1 MQSSAPI
8 KMLPVI
14 HLYASFTCISKYMK
28 IGIFSV
34 DLFAD
39 VRFYFYLLDKQQLN
53 VSSVHLTVTYPICL
67 LKKHGR
73 GLGNKWTQ
81 IYASMHKPNRC
92 RYIYIYLNA
101 HITRCIVVSVLKKF
115 STSGS
120 VRFSNTGK
128 FDYFGIFYNHF

>member
-92 RYIYIYLNA
+92 RYIYIY
-101 HITRCIVVSVLKKF
+101 
-115 STSGS
+115 
-120 VRFSNTGK
+120 
-128 FDYFGIFYNHF
+128 IFECTHNQMHSSLSIEKILHFWFCQI